1 MKSFLTFLSV
11 LFVSFALV
19 APQAAE
25 AKRFGGGKSFG
36 QQKQITQQKKQAA
49 QQQRQAAQQARDA
62 RVANSGASKWL
73 GPLAG
78 LAAGGF
84 LAWMLFGDGFE
95 GLQFMDI
102 LLFGLLAFG
111 LFMIFRTMM
120 ARKQAVQPAHNPY
133 QQQPEQAAQHYYAPA
148 DNQGTSNQATTR
160 SGSSSFSDLVIGENL
175 SENAQHQV
183 AAPAWFDA
191 TRFAEDAK
199 QHFVAVQKAWD
210 AADAS
215 EIESYC
221 TPELF
226 AEISQMMAGMQAGEN
241 FTQVDDL
248 HSEIVDQS
256 IDGEYFIAS
265 VKFSGFIQE
274 GQNEDA
280 HSFNEIWHIRRLAA
294 GEGNWQIAGIQQ
306 QN

>member
-1 MKSFLTFLSV
+1 MKSLLSVLSV
-11 LFVSFALV
+11 LFISFALI
-19 APQAAE
+19 APQTAE

-36 QQKQITQQKKQAA
+36 QQKQISQQKKQAA
-49 QQQRQAAQQARDA
+49 QQQRQAAQQARDT

-84 LAWMLFGDGFE
+84 LAWMIFGDGFE

-111 LFMIFRTMM
+111 LFMIFRSMA
-120 ARKQAVQPAHNPY
+120 ARKQAAQPAHDSY
-133 QQQPEQAAQHYYAPA
+133 QQPVQQYYAPS
-148 DNQGTSNQATTR
+148 DNYQAEQATTR
-160 SGSSSFSDLVIGENL
+160 PGSSNAGDFTNVVIGANL
-175 SENAQHQV
+175 SENAQHLDV
-183 AAPAWFDA
+183 APAWFDA
-191 TRFAEDAK
+191 KRFAEDAK

-210 AADAS
+210 LADAS

-226 AEISQMMAGMQAGEN
+226 AEISQMMTGMQAGEN

-248 HSEIVDQS
+248 DSEIVDQS
-256 IDGEYFIAS
+256 IDGEYFVAS
-265 VKFSGFIQE
+265 VRFSGFIQE